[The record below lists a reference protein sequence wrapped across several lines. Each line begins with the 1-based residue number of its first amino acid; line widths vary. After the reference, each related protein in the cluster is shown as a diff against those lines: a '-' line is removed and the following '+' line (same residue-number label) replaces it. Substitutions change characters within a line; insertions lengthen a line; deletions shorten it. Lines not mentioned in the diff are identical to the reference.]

1 MRILIVSTYFPPQC
15 SIGALRP
22 HSWAKR
28 WSALGH
34 DVAVVT
40 TTKAEREEVALSLP
54 MEGFELIEV
63 EPPLLYRW
71 ANRLYRGKSRGG
83 SSLRPLFALRSRL
96 GICNSCRMPDLIDPW
111 VGRAVD
117 RLEGEEPWDLVVSTA
132 GPYACH
138 WVAERL
144 KKRGQAA
151 FWVADYRDLW
161 VDSEL
166 FPGLFPFTWIER
178 RLERRLM
185 GVADRIVTVSA
196 PLAEKL
202 TRRYGGEKVSVV
214 ENGFDPSDL
223 EGVDPAPFFPR
234 DGKLRM
240 VYTGMIYEGR
250 RDPSPLFAAIDQLR
264 TTPLLDRFELL
275 FAGNL
280 VANLEELIEKY
291 QVGRWVKWVG
301 FLSRPDALRMQRDSD
316 ALLFLEW
323 QGGGALTGKLF
334 EYLFSGR
341 PIWAIGVEE
350 SHVAGQLILEA
361 EAGLVLGADVDRIA
375 DALSGWLR
383 GELPLSTPKREV
395 VERYERGRLADAL
408 LGLSML

>member
-1 MRILIVSTYFPPQC
+1 M
-15 SIGALRP
+15 
-22 HSWAKR
+22 
-28 WSALGH
+28 
-34 DVAVVT
+34 
-40 TTKAEREEVALSLP
+40 ALSLP

-71 ANRLYRGKSRGG
+71 ASRLYRGKSRGT
-83 SSLRPLFALRSRL
+83 SSLRPLLALRSRL

-111 VGRAVD
+111 VRRATN
-117 RLEGEEPWDLVVSTA
+117 RLLREEPWDLVVSTA

-138 WVAERL
+138 LVADLL

-185 GVADRIVTVSA
+185 GVADRMVTVSA

-202 TRRYGGEKVSVV
+202 ARRYGGERVSVV
-214 ENGFDPSDL
+214 ENGFDPSDFKAI
-223 EGVDPAPFFPR
+223 DPAPFFPN

-264 TTPLLDRFELL
+264 ASPLLDRFELL

-291 QVGRWVKWVG
+291 QVERWVKWVG
-301 FLSRPDALRMQRDSD
+301 FLSRPDALRMQRDAG

-341 PIWAIGVEE
+341 PIWAIGIEE

-361 EAGLVLGADVDRIA
+361 EAGLILGADVDRIA
-375 DALSGWLR
+375 DSLERWLR
-383 GELPLSTPKREV
+383 GELPPLTPKREV
-395 VERYERGRLADAL
+395 VERYERGRLADTL
-408 LGLSML
+408 LGLSTL